1 MAKNKY
7 VYKGRSKIVT
17 QIPQIETGNKTL
29 IDKCTFIIIASSPMA
44 NTKML
49 GCPLINDTYD
59 DEVLNLFL
67 DGINNICANPNI
79 IVIGGFQIKKILKHQ
94 RRGEYSVIENLLYDM
109 TNSAQDLKIGLNA
122 SRSSPIL
129 VLDANFLPSYTSMSL
144 LFENQLESS
153 ILYSK
158 RKIDRVGCDIS
169 STGYVNYFGFKCEN
183 KLKGAYYLSHNDA
196 DRMRK
201 KIVGSTFNSNK
212 FDFELLTEIRIK
224 AKEDNSSSSRLDE
237 NYEN

>member
-1 MAKNKY
+1 MAKSKY

-29 IDKCTFIIIASSPMA
+29 IDKCTFIIIASNPMA

-59 DEVLNLFL
+59 DDVLNLFL
-67 DGINNICANPNI
+67 DGINKICNDPH
-79 IVIGGFQIKKILKHQ
+79 IVIVGGYQIKKVLKHQ
-94 RRGEYSVIENLLYDM
+94 RRGEYVVVENLLYDV

-122 SRSSPIL
+122 SRNSPVV
-129 VLDANFLPSYTSMSL
+129 VLDSNFLPSYTSMSL
-144 LFENQLESS
+144 LLENQLESS

-158 RKIDRVGCDIS
+158 RKTDKVGCDIS
-169 STGYVNYFGFKCEN
+169 STGYVNYFGYKCEN
-183 KLKGAYYLSHNDA
+183 KIKGAYYLSKSDA
-196 DRMRK
+196 DRMRR
-201 KIVGSTFNSNK
+201 KITGSTFNSNK
-212 FDFELLTEIRIK
+212 FDFEILTEIRIK